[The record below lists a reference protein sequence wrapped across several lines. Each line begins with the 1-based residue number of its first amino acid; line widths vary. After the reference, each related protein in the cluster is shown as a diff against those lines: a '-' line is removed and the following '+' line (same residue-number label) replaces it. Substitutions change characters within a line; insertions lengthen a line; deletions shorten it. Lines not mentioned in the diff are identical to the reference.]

1 MADTQQQLL
10 DTLKALPDRIAE
22 LGAGQERLAAGQ
34 DRLIDRLASLERRL
48 LDPWDGLSTT
58 SDSSRTRT
66 GFHKLVS
73 EFYNGP
79 GVQPTCM
86 VTGLTA
92 KQGGGQNEVQREL
105 RAAHIWPYNTAGRG
119 LDQFGLSRGDVHRA
133 ANGLMLLKPIET
145 AFDEKR
151 VAFEY
156 RGHEDAF
163 IFSVLDPSLLV
174 GTVSEQWTFGH
185 FEGKPLRLPRPEDR
199 ICAGSRP
206 AFPFRRLLAWHFS
219 QALQQA
225 LDRRWK
231 TEEELQHYFVAGAE
245 EKVRAWL
252 DNTSPGNKWPGQRA
266 VGLHALRAAQAGSA
280 VASDE
285 DGDD

>member
-1 MADTQQQLL
+1 M
-10 DTLKALPDRIAE
+10 LKALPDRIAE
-22 LGAGQERLAAGQ
+22 LAAGQERLAAGQ
-34 DRLIDRLASLERRL
+34 ERLAAGLASLERGL
-48 LDPWDGLSTT
+48 LDPWDGLSAT

-73 EFYNGP
+73 EFYYGP
-79 GVQPTCM
+79 VAQPTCM

-92 KQGGGQNEVQREL
+92 KQGGGKTELQREL
-105 RAAHIWPYNTAGRG
+105 RAAHIWPHYTAGRG
-119 LDQFGLSRGDVHRA
+119 LEQFGLSRGDVHRA
-133 ANGLMLLKPIET
+133 ANGLMLLKPIEN

-156 RGHEDAF
+156 RGDDDAF
-163 IFSVLDPSLLV
+163 IFRVLDPLLLE

-199 ICAGSRP
+199 ICTGSRP

-225 LDRRWK
+225 LDRGWK
-231 TEEELQHYFVAGAE
+231 TEEELQQYFVAGAQ

-266 VGLHALRAAQAGSA
+266 VGLRALRAAQAGSA
-280 VASDE
+280 ASGE
-285 DGDD
+285 DGED